1 MTYSAKIK
9 AFRESRKL
17 THQQFANA
25 VGVSRGSVQQW
36 ESGATAPKRVNQPAV
51 AKFMG
56 VTVADLMADESTQS
70 GVISPDNKPNKP
82 PAGVSIAQDAINL
95 VNNPEYP
102 AIRRVSLKAQAG
114 VSGYAVEYL
123 NDDGP
128 PIVFGSRWYKSNRY
142 HPEKMIALRVAGES
156 MRPKYSDGDLVVIN
170 TDNKTPK
177 DGLIYLVSYEGEV
190 TLKRMIREAGE
201 WWLSSDNPDKRRYPR
216 KACNEHCEVIGK
228 VVYHQTDNV
237 DD

>member
-1 MTYSAKIK
+1 MMNS
-9 AFRESRKL
+9 
-17 THQQFANA
+17 Q
-25 VGVSRGSVQQW
+25 
-36 ESGATAPKRVNQPAV
+36 
-51 AKFMG
+51 
-56 VTVADLMADESTQS
+56 
-70 GVISPDNKPNKP
+70 PNKP

-128 PIVFGSRWYKSNRY
+128 PIVFGSRWYKSNGY

>member
-1 MTYSAKIK
+1 MTTEYGTRLRQARKSAQLTQAKLSKMTGIPQSTIST
-9 AFRESRKL
+9 AEREG
-17 THQQFANA
+17 H
-25 VGVSRGSVQQW
+25 GSGETPVY
-36 ESGATAPKRVNQPAV
+36 ARAC
-51 AKFMG
+51 
-56 VTVADLMADESTQS
+56 
-70 GVISPDNKPNKP
+70 GVIALWLATGEGEMMNSQPNKP

-128 PIVFGSRWYKSNRY
+128 PIVFGSRWYKSNGY